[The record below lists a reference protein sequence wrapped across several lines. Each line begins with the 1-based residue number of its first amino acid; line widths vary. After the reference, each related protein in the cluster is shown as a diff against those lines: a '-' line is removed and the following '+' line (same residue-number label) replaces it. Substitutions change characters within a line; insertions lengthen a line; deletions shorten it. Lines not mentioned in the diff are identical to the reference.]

1 MLLAIYNWFFLKLKH
16 YLFVVH
22 EFVLINWIEL
32 MIVHLCLGE
41 LKEPSKAIPKGTL
54 YAVMFTFISYLLL
67 IILVGGSSDR

>member
-1 MLLAIYNWFFLKLKH
+1 MNFF
-16 YLFVVH
+16 
-22 EFVLINWIEL
+22 LINWIEL